1 MFQPAG
7 VATRPLWAGE
17 PVHEEQHRDD
27 RDGREL
33 ERCGKWNPQ
42 WGHLTQGWKDHLVL
56 EKIKKTQTIAGTSC

>member
-1 MFQPAG
+1 MFQSAG

-42 WGHLTQGWKDHLVL
+42 WGHLTQG
-56 EKIKKTQTIAGTSC
+56 